1 MTKKFRLTILL
12 FCVVCF
18 LLVAP
23 ILVLYSMGNRFDF
36 TDMKITTTGGIYVRT
51 FPAAEQII
59 IDSKILEKPGMF
71 SNSIFVQSLLP
82 GSHTVLIKKNDYYD
96 YFKTLPVQKKLV
108 TKLENVLLVKR
119 SIEFHDI
126 ADKIGYFFVA
136 PNKQNII
143 TASAG
148 TKNTTFNYSSLSTIN
163 QLQTP
168 SATLPGKLL
177 DIKWSD
183 DSSMALIEMQNQKNI
198 FYYIFDTVLQKTEVA
213 PLSYLDKNTQQISF
227 NPQNS
232 QELFF
237 IKNNILYSEQNNNIL
252 PIINNADTYKISGNN
267 IIWVSK
273 DGLLYRSNITG
284 ELIKQL
290 TIKNITADATQDY
303 KIFVFSD
310 KIFLQAN
317 DFLFLLNQDTKTLED
332 ITPPE
337 TNYKILASLDNKNL
351 VFQNA
356 DKIYLYSFEKEKY
369 EKIFSGDNIT
379 NLQWLNNDYIIFTDG
394 DKIIISEIDYRGNI
408 NAITLPQTVTIS
420 LDEEINIKEPQI
432 FFNHQDSK
440 LYILTNNTLLL
451 SEKLIP

>member
-1 MTKKFRLTILL
+1 MVGKR
-12 FCVVCF
+12 V
-18 LLVAP
+18 
-23 ILVLYSMGNRFDF
+23 
-36 TDMKITTTGGIYVRT
+36 
-51 FPAAEQII
+51 
-59 IDSKILEKPGMF
+59 
-71 SNSIFVQSLLP
+71 
-82 GSHTVLIKKNDYYD
+82 
-96 YFKTLPVQKKLV
+96 
-108 TKLENVLLVKR
+108 KLENVLLVKR